1 MAMHEVCRRNIEQIV
16 ADAVLP
22 LMPDDRK
29 QKALEWLRDYRLRDI
44 WKLQSDEADI
54 ALIIDRIV
62 VMEDGAAEVHLIDG
76 KVQNYIFPE
85 FHPAQYKVE
94 RLQQPESR
102 KKSSNNLTVEEPDAL
117 PTIAACQNCG
127 AEIVQKPKR
136 KQRKFCCNE
145 CRNQWWNQHL
155 DQVKRK
161 SYYEI
166 TCHHCGKVTMVYG
179 DSRRKYCSHE
189 CYIAHRFGKI

>member
-1 MAMHEVCRRNIEQIV
+1 MAMHEVCRRN
-16 ADAVLP
+16 
-22 LMPDDRK
+22 
-29 QKALEWLRDYRLRDI
+29 
-44 WKLQSDEADI
+44 
-54 ALIIDRIV
+54 IDRIV

-76 KVQNYIFPE
+76 RVQNYIFPE
-85 FHPAQYKVE
+85 FHPAQYKAE

-102 KKSSNNLTVEEPDAL
+102 KKSLNNLTVEEPDDL
-117 PTIAACQNCG
+117 PIIAACQNCG

-166 TCHHCGKVTMVYG
+166 TCQHCGKVTTVYG
-179 DSRRKYCSHE
+179 GRTDYNLKCNSSKKEGQY
-189 CYIAHRFGKI
+189 ATQGVQ